1 MRASRL
7 VQLLLL
13 LQANG
18 RMTAAQLAERLE
30 VSVRTIYRD
39 LEALSGAGVPVYAEP
54 GPGGGCQLVD
64 GYRTRLTGLTADE
77 AQAMALSGLP
87 TAAAELGLGTVL
99 AAAQI
104 KVEAALP
111 PELRSRSVRMRE
123 RFHLDAPGWFKRPEE
138 VPHLATL
145 AQGVWEERQV
155 EIHYQR
161 WDHEQGVQRDAERT
175 IEPLGLVLKAGTWYV
190 VALAEGDLRTY
201 RVSRVQTAT
210 LLGEHFH
217 RPEDFDLT
225 AYWAQSQAAFA
236 ERMLQHEVVAMVRAD
251 HLHELRWALDPA
263 GAERAHASAGE
274 PDHDGWVR
282 IVVPTERPEYALY
295 GLLSMGG
302 SAEIVEPPW
311 LRERAAEEI
320 AAAAARYQ

>member
-39 LEALSGAGVPVYAEP
+39 LDALSSAGVPVYAEP

-87 TAAAELGLGTVL
+87 GAAAELGLGTVL

-111 PELRSRSVRMRE
+111 PELRGRAVRMRE
-123 RFHLDAPGWFKRPEE
+123 RFHLDAPGWFKRAEE

-145 AQGVWEERQV
+145 AQGVWEERRI
-155 EIHYQR
+155 EITYQR
-161 WDHEQGVQRDAERT
+161 WDHERGEQRRT
-175 IEPLGLVLKAGTWYV
+175 RRVINPLGLVLKAGTWYV
-190 VALAEGDLRTY
+190 VATARGEHRTY
-201 RVSRVQTAT
+201 RVSARGRCRPGRRALRPTRRLRPRVP
-210 LLGEHFH
+210 LG
-217 RPEDFDLT
+217 P
-225 AYWAQSQAAFA
+225 
-236 ERMLQHEVVAMVRAD
+236 VAGGVRRAD
-251 HLHELRWALDPA
+251 D
-263 GAERAHASAGE
+263 
-274 PDHDGWVR
+274 
-282 IVVPTERPEYALY
+282 
-295 GLLSMGG
+295 
-302 SAEIVEPPW
+302 
-311 LRERAAEEI
+311 
-320 AAAAARYQ
+320 AR